1 MINSP
6 VIGITMGD
14 PAGIGPEV
22 VLKILLFQEKGYH
35 PVLIGKI
42 KVFEFYNELFKAGL
56 SFRKVTD
63 LSSVDFSGYIPVYDV
78 FDDIPFEVIPGT
90 PSVQGARAAMEAI
103 TTAAQLAL
111 DKKISAI
118 VTAPIYKKGI
128 NQAGYNFVGH
138 TDYLAH
144 LTGTKKYVMMLVG
157 GGLRVALA
165 TIHIPLR
172 DLWSNLTAESLY
184 DVICVTNRYT
194 KFFGVK
200 EPKIALCGLNPHAG
214 EEGLLGNEEEEIL
227 KPAVEI
233 ARTNNINITGIYP
246 PDTIFW
252 DALKNKNCDAVVAMY
267 HDQGLIPIK
276 TIAFDCSVNVT
287 LGLPIIR
294 TSPDHGTAFGISGKN
309 IADSRSMTQAVRI
322 AVQFSKNM
330 DL

>member
-1 MINSP
+1 MIKSP

-22 VLKILLFQEKGYH
+22 VLKSLLDKNKQYH
-35 PVLIGKI
+35 TLLIGKTS
-42 KVFEFYNELFKAGL
+42 VFELYNRLYNIGL
-56 SFRKVTD
+56 SFKKVTD
-63 LSSVDFSGYIPVYDV
+63 LSEVEFNEFIPVYDI
-78 FDDIPFEVIPGT
+78 FDDIPVDVEPSQ
-90 PSVQGARAAMEAI
+90 PSVSGAGAAMESI
-103 TTAAQLAL
+103 TTAAKLAL

-128 NQAGYNFVGH
+128 NEAGYNFVGH

-144 LTGTKKYVMMLVG
+144 LTGTEKYVMMLVG
-157 GGLRVALA
+157 GGLKVALA
-165 TIHIPLR
+165 TIHIPLKN
-172 DLWSNLTAESLY
+172 LWSCLTAQSLY
-184 DVICVTNRYT
+184 DVISITDRYT
-194 KFFGVK
+194 KYFGIK

-214 EEGLLGNEEEEIL
+214 EEGLLGNEEETIL
-227 KPAVEI
+227 SPAVEM
-233 ARTNNINITGIYP
+233 ARADNINVTGIYP

-252 DALKNKNCDAVVAMY
+252 DTLKNNVCDAVVAMY

-294 TSPDHGTAFGISGKN
+294 TSPDHGTAFGLAGKN
-309 IADSRSMTQAVRI
+309 IADANSMKEAVKT
-322 AVQFSKNM
+322 AVLLARNM